1 MTIKECYLR
10 LDGDY
15 DDIMERLGTEKLV
28 ERFMLKF
35 PQEGERQM
43 AALHEAMENEDIEEC
58 FKVAHTLKGVSA
70 NLSITGLYQKASAL
84 TEQLRPLTN
93 APDPKLVIALKEEY
107 DHVLTV
113 LQDYVDEKEE
123 V

>member
-58 FKVAHTLKGVSA
+58 FKVAHS
-70 NLSITGLYQKASAL
+70 LSRPSCTNNRSSRIWETSLGFPMQDISPSSNVMTCFLATGSSM
-84 TEQLRPLTN
+84 
-93 APDPKLVIALKEEY
+93 
-107 DHVLTV
+107 
-113 LQDYVDEKEE
+113 
-123 V
+123 

>member
-35 PQEGERQM
+35 PQYEP
-43 AALHEAMENEDIEEC
+43 LYED
-58 FKVAHTLKGVSA
+58 T
-70 NLSITGLYQKASAL
+70 
-84 TEQLRPLTN
+84 R
-93 APDPKLVIALKEEY
+93 
-107 DHVLTV
+107 
-113 LQDYVDEKEE
+113 
-123 V
+123 